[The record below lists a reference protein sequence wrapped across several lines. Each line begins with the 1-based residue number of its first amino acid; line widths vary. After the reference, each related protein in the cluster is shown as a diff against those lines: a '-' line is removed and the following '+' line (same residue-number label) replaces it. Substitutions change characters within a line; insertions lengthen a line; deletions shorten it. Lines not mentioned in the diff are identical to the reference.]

1 MQQNPNVDIVRRGYE
16 AFGQGDLDTM
26 LALFTEDI
34 SWVTP
39 GPPELPTSGTR
50 RGRQQVAEFFQ
61 TLNTHFEF
69 DEFTPREFIAEGD
82 KVIVLGDEVARS
94 RRTGRT
100 IKMSWCHAFSMRGGL
115 VASFNEYFDTFAVVE
130 AMREKAAAAGA

>member
-1 MQQNPNVDIVRRGYE
+1 MQQNPNVDIVRSGYE
-16 AFGQGDLDTM
+16 AFGRGDLDA
-26 LALFTEDI
+26 LLSLFTEDI

-39 GPPELPTSGTR
+39 GPTELPTAGTR

-82 KVIVLGDEVARS
+82 KVVVLGDEIARS

-100 IKMSWCHAFSMRGGL
+100 IKMTWCHVFSMRDGL
-115 VASFNEYFDTFAVVE
+115 VAGFSEYFDTYAAVD
-130 AMREKAAAAGA
+130 ALREKAAAAGA